1 MRVLVTRPLPAQ
13 CLARLR
19 RVVDVTLRDEP
30 SPPSEDDLVT
40 MIPGHEAVICQL
52 TEPITSRVLDAAPT
66 LRLVS
71 QVAVGLDNVDLG
83 ACRARGIA
91 VAHTPGVL
99 TDATADL
106 TMALMLAAAR
116 RLPEAERYVRGGR
129 WTVWSL
135 DLLTGLELRGA
146 VLGIV
151 GLGRIGQAV
160 ARRARAFGMRIV
172 YSGRRR
178 AARAIEEQL
187 DATWCALD
195 DLLAQSDVVSL
206 HAPLTDATRGLF
218 DAGRLRR
225 FKPGAILVNTARG
238 GLIDEPALA
247 AALDAGP
254 LAFAALDVFADEP
267 RVHPSLLDR
276 EDVLLV
282 PHIGS
287 ATRATRA
294 RMAALATDAV
304 IDFAEGRPLAHT
316 ALTSGG

>member
-19 RVVDVTLRDEP
+19 QVVEVTLRDEP
-30 SPPSEDDLVT
+30 FPPSEDDLVAL
-40 MIPGHEAVICQL
+40 IPGHEAMICQL
-52 TEPITSRVLDAAPT
+52 TEPITAQVLDAAPT

-83 ACRARGIA
+83 ACRERGIA
-91 VAHTPGVL
+91 VAHTPSVL

-106 TMALMLAAAR
+106 AMALMLAAAR

-178 AARAIEEQL
+178 AAREIEEEL

-218 DAGRLRR
+218 DAGRLQR

-276 EDVLLV
+276 GDVLLV